1 MIRKAAV
8 ALMAGLMLG
17 NTAWGSETEGPDAQA
32 PSMLPA
38 PSGSLSRPILSDGTV
53 QGLVTPSATIF
64 VSSPDSTPAYDMSLP
79 NIIGGLQAGSSLGF
93 VPGGVGRI
101 PLVSRSA
108 FTIGDNESPTPQNR
122 IFFDYNYFNDVKASN
137 NLNDVNRETFGFE
150 RTFLDDR
157 ASIGLRVPFV
167 QTTGDSS
174 DLARDN
180 LGDLSAIL
188 KMAIISDRDVGFF
201 ISGGLMVTAPTG
213 KSIPTVAGDLHPTLI
228 QPFLGYEFPF
238 ADRAFVQG
246 FSSIIVPTDSRDTT
260 MWTGTLSLGYWLYR
274 CSDNG
279 TTLRS
284 IAPAVEAQI
293 ATPFDHRDA
302 DSLVH
307 YPDVVSFTTGVH
319 VGLWH
324 RSTLTVGASTPV
336 IGPKP
341 YDVGAVAQFNMKF

>member
-8 ALMAGLMLG
+8 ALMAGLLLG
-17 NTAWGSETEGPDAQA
+17 NAAWGSEPNDADPQT

-38 PSGSLSRPILSDGTV
+38 PTASLNRPIISEGTV
-53 QGLVTPSATIF
+53 QGLVTPSSTIF
-64 VSSPDSTPAYDMSLP
+64 VSTPDSTPAYDMSLP
-79 NIIGGLQAGSSLGF
+79 NVIGGLQAGSSLGF

-101 PLVSRSA
+101 PLISRSA
-108 FTIGDNESPTPQNR
+108 FTVGDNESPTPQNR
-122 IFFDYNYFNDVKASN
+122 IFFDYNYFNDVKAGN
-137 NLNDVNRETFGFE
+137 NLSDVNRETFGVE
-150 RTFLDDR
+150 RTFCDDR

-167 QTTGDSS
+167 QTSGNDS

-188 KMAIISDRDVGFF
+188 KIALIKDRDTGLLLS
-201 ISGGLMVTAPTG
+201 SGLVVTAPTG

-228 QPFLGYEFPF
+228 QPFVGYEVPF

-260 MWTGTLSLGYWLYR
+260 LWTGTLSLGYWLYR
-274 CSDNG
+274 CDNG
-279 TTLRS
+279 GTTVRS

-293 ATPFDHRDA
+293 ATPFDHRDS
-302 DSLVH
+302 DSLIH
-307 YPDVVSFTTGVH
+307 YPDVLSFTTGVH

-336 IGPKP
+336 IGPRP
-341 YDVGAVAQFNMKF
+341 YEVGAVAQFNMKF